1 MNFDE
6 LFETIITKQ
15 GNNENISVELNTLM
29 ENVKQ
34 LNQENENNKTK
45 LADTNTYVEKLK
57 EANTNLLLSK
67 GFVSKFEESRQ
78 EEETGDK
85 PKDIKDFISFK

>member
-1 MNFDE
+1 MDFDE

-45 LADTNTYVEKLK
+45 IAETATYVEKLK

-67 GFVSKFEESRQ
+67 GFVSKFEESAQ
-78 EEETGDK
+78 EEETEDK
-85 PKDIKDFISFK
+85 PKDIKDFISFN

>member
-1 MNFDE
+1 MDFDE

-45 LADTNTYVEKLK
+45 IAETATYVEKLK

-67 GFVSKFEESRQ
+67 GFVSKFEESVQ
-78 EEETGDK
+78 EEETEDK
-85 PKDIKDFISFK
+85 PKDIKDFISFN

>member
-34 LNQENENNKTK
+34 LNQENENNR
-45 LADTNTYVEKLK
+45 V
-57 EANTNLLLSK
+57 
-67 GFVSKFEESRQ
+67 F
-78 EEETGDK
+78 
-85 PKDIKDFISFK
+85 

>member
-1 MNFDE
+1 MDFDE

-45 LADTNTYVEKLK
+45 IAETSTYVEKLK

-67 GFVSKFEESRQ
+67 GFVSKFEEPVQ
-78 EEETGDK
+78 EEEAEDK
-85 PKDIKDFISFK
+85 PKDIKDYISFN

>member
-45 LADTNTYVEKLK
+45 LADTNIYVEKLK

-67 GFVSKFEESRQ
+67 GFVSKFEESVQ
-78 EEETGDK
+78 EEETEDK
-85 PKDIKDFISFK
+85 PKDIKDFISFN